1 MGRIPYKLFVTFV
14 MLGTSLAVAS
24 PQNLNMFNPVS
35 PAATPIRDLFFLVFG
50 VIGVIFLITEGALIL
65 SIFKFRSTGKETKEP
80 PQMYGSNPIEL
91 AWTVVPVL
99 IVFVLFL
106 VTTRSIYSL
115 DMQEPPE
122 GALRVKATGHQW
134 WWEFEYEDLG
144 ITTAGELHVPKGV
157 PVFVELRSADVIH
170 SFWVP
175 RLAGK
180 IDCIPNRENHMW
192 FQADEIG
199 TWYGQCAEFC
209 GTQHAKMLIRVIS
222 EDKKDFDS
230 WATNQLLPA
239 VEVPTPMNGKDTF
252 LSLACINCHTVQGV
266 THQGGF
272 GPDLTHLMS
281 RDTIA
286 SGAAENT
293 PENLTKWLLNPNS
306 IKDGCL
312 MPNMMLTE
320 NQVASLVEFLTT
332 LK

>member
-1 MGRIPYKLFVTFV
+1 M
-14 MLGTSLAVAS
+14 
-24 PQNLNMFNPVS
+24 
-35 PAATPIRDLFFLVFG
+35 LVFG
-50 VIGVIFLITEGALIL
+50 VIGIIFVVTEGALVWSMIR
-65 SIFKFRSTGKETKEP
+65 FRSKGDETTEP
-80 PQMYGSNPIEL
+80 PQIYGSNPIEL
-91 AWTVVPVL
+91 AWTVIPIL

-106 VTTRSIYSL
+106 VTTRTIYSL
-115 DMQEPPE
+115 DLQEPPE

-157 PVFVELRSADVIH
+157 PVFVELRSFDVIH

-180 IDCIPNRENHMW
+180 IDAIPNRENHLW
-192 FQADEIG
+192 FQADEVG

-222 EDKKDFDS
+222 EDKDDFDS
-230 WATNQLLPA
+230 WVANQQLDAAEIPEAL
-239 VEVPTPMNGKDTF
+239 NGKETF
-252 LSLACINCHTVQGV
+252 LSLACVNCHNVDGV
-266 THQGGF
+266 MLQGGF
-272 GPDLTHLMS
+272 APNLTHLMS

-293 PENLTKWLLNPNS
+293 PENLRKWLRNPDS
-306 IKDGCL
+306 IKEGCL
-312 MPNMMLTE
+312 MPNMMLSE
-320 NQVASLVEFLTT
+320 EQIELLVGYLTT

>member
-1 MGRIPYKLFVTFV
+1 M
-14 MLGTSLAVAS
+14 
-24 PQNLNMFNPVS
+24 
-35 PAATPIRDLFFLVFG
+35 LVFG
-50 VIGVIFLITEGALIL
+50 VIGIIFVVTEGALVWSMIR
-65 SIFKFRSTGKETKEP
+65 FRSKGDETTEP
-80 PQMYGSNPIEL
+80 PQIYGSNPIEL
-91 AWTVVPVL
+91 AWTVIPIL

-106 VTTRSIYSL
+106 VTTRTIYSL
-115 DMQEPPE
+115 DLQEPPE

-157 PVFVELRSADVIH
+157 PVFVELRSFDVIH

-180 IDCIPNRENHMW
+180 IDAIPNRENHLW
-192 FQADEIG
+192 FQADKVG

-222 EDKKDFDS
+222 EDKDDFDS
-230 WATNQLLPA
+230 WVSNQQLDAAEIPEAL
-239 VEVPTPMNGKDTF
+239 NGKETF
-252 LSLACINCHTVQGV
+252 LSLACVNCHNIDGV
-266 THQGGF
+266 MLQGGF
-272 GPDLTHLMS
+272 APNLTHLMS

-293 PENLTKWLLNPNS
+293 PENLRKWLRDPNS
-306 IKDGCL
+306 IKEGCL
-312 MPNMMLTE
+312 MPNMMLSE
-320 NQVASLVEFLTT
+320 EQIDLLVGYLTT